1 MTILVKEGDKANTPY
16 KQYII
21 DTDAEVSDC
30 EAKLGNIALSLE
42 SSTFLSATVL
52 VAGWNSNKEVPLNAE
67 SH

>member
-1 MTILVKEGDKANTPY
+1 MTILVKEGDRANTPY

-42 SSTFLSATVL
+42 SSTLFVCDGSGSWVEF
-52 VAGWNSNKEVPLNAE
+52 K
-67 SH
+67 